1 MRSISEPGVSLTVG
15 IDEEAQQAN
24 FANATL
30 QGNGEKLAFSVAT
43 YITFATEYASP
54 DELADAVLKV
64 LRAMPRHPIP
74 GVEVEFE
81 VEVGHARNV

>member
-15 IDEEAQQAN
+15 IDEETQQAN

-43 YITFATEYASP
+43 YITFATEYATP

-64 LRAMPRHPIP
+64 LRAMLWHPTP
-74 GVEVEFE
+74 GAEVEFE
-81 VEVGHARNV
+81 VEVGYARNV